1 MHRALVPMVA
11 LLLGACGGGST
22 ESPSSEVEGAPAPVA
37 PELGTESRPATLTTL
52 LGPENGL
59 ARPRDLAFNP
69 DRPGELWVVDE
80 TDGSIVIVHDTTTDH
95 PTSERRVDKA
105 APHFMHKPSSI
116 AFGAETTSFGAP
128 GTFGTCGESHNENG
142 IEGATDFMGP
152 VLWSSDLSIFAKK
165 NPEGLGSHIDM
176 LHDSPL
182 CMGIAWQEANVYW
195 TVDGESGS
203 IVWYD
208 FRTDHDVGMD
218 DHSDGASLEYVHG
231 QLGYKAG
238 VPSHLAYRSEDAM
251 LYIADTGN
259 GRIAK
264 LDTKSGT
271 KGKKLPTKELQ
282 KGGYYQMDGAVL
294 TDVVPPGTLVAP
306 SGLEIHGDLLFVTDD
321 ATGRIV
327 AFDLDGQQK
336 NVLDTGLG
344 DGALAGLTFG
354 PDGKI
359 YFVDMKSSRVVR
371 VDP

>member
-1 MHRALVPMVA
+1 MHRLVGCWLA
-11 LLLGACGGGST
+11 LLVGACGSSKAEST
-22 ESPSSEVEGAPAPVA
+22 NPPAEAPATETSA
-37 PELGTESRPATLTTL
+37 PELGTNGSATFTTV
-52 LGPENGL
+52 LGPEHGL
-59 ARPRDLAFNP
+59 LRPRDLAFNP
-69 DRPGELWVVDE
+69 DRPDELWVVDE
-80 TDGSIVIVHDTTTDH
+80 GDGSVVIVHDMTSDH

-116 AFGAETTSFGAP
+116 AFGAEPTSFGSS

-165 NPEGLGSHIDM
+165 NPEGLGSHLDM

-182 CMGIAWQEANVYW
+182 CMGIAWQEANQYW
-195 TVDGESGS
+195 TVNGESGS

-208 FRTDHDVGMD
+208 FHQDHGVGLD

-231 QLGYKAG
+231 QLQYAAG
-238 VPSHLAYRSEDAM
+238 IPSHLVYRAEDAI
-251 LYIADTGN
+251 LYIADTGH

-282 KGGYYQMDGAVL
+282 KGGYFQVDGAVL
-294 TDVVPPGTLVAP
+294 TDVVSPGLLVAP
-306 SGLEIHGDLLFVTDD
+306 SGLELHDDLLFVTDD
-321 ATGRIV
+321 ATGRIA
-327 AFDLDGQQK
+327 AFTLAGEKK
-336 NVLDTGLG
+336 NELDTQLG
-344 DGALAGLTFG
+344 DGALAGMTFG

-359 YFVDMKSSRVVR
+359 YFVDMKGNRVVR